1 SYSSMTQFLH
11 LLTNPTI
18 GLPTDL
24 WVPVTDRVAP
34 EYSNQFALGYAQ
46 TLTKGFQFSVEGY
59 YKDMRNL
66 IAYKEGVSFFGSSQD
81 WQDKIT
87 VGNGNSYGLE
97 VLVEKKVG
105 KTSGWIGYT
114 LSWSNRQFD
123 SLNFGDPYPYIYD
136 RRHDIGLAI
145 THKFN
150 DRVDIGVVW
159 VFGSGYA
166 TTLAQQTYLGVSG
179 LSVGANTPYEP
190 VEHIEARND
199 YRMPSYHRL
208 DLGINLHK
216 KKKNW
221 ESTWSF
227 GLYNAYS
234 RQNAFYL
241 FFEEGNNGARTL
253 NQLSLFP
260 VLPSVSYSFLLHKNL
275 RLVELLKKPKRENL

>member
-1 SYSSMTQFLH
+1 MLTENSSIKASYSSMTQFLH

-46 TLTKGFQFSVEGY
+46 TLEKGIQFSVEAY

-66 IAYKEGVSFFGSSQD
+66 IAYKEGVSFFGSDED
-81 WQDKIT
+81 WQNKIT

-97 VLVEKKVG
+97 LLVEKKMG

-123 SLNFGDPYPYIYD
+123 SLNFGNPYPYIYD

-150 DRVDIGVVW
+150 EKVDIGLVW

-166 TTLAQQTYLGVSG
+166 TTLAQQTYLGVNS
-179 LSVGANTPYEP
+179 LSIGPNTPYEP
-190 VEHIEARND
+190 IEHIEARND
-199 YRMPSYHRL
+199 YRMPAYHRL
-208 DLGINLHK
+208 DIGVNLHK
-216 KKKNW
+216 KKEKW

-241 FFEEGNNGARTL
+241 FFEEGDNGTRTL

-260 VLPSVSYSFLLHKNL
+260 ILPSVSYSFKF
-275 RLVELLKKPKRENL
+275 